1 MSSPE
6 EEEERRGRV
15 LISKQS
21 LWSRQRCYYYYYY
34 HHPSL
39 SSFDFNQVLNT
50 SIVAPPERFLLFFL
64 PLSNYGMLWA
74 LRDSVP
80 RRLVEFAPFWGGGRD
95 FGRPQP
101 RGDRCGSL
109 RGYEF
114 EEGPGGSV
122 LQVIGV
128 RGRKDSDEFD
138 VKKFI
143 KIIIPRRLYL

>member
-1 MSSPE
+1 MSSHE

-114 EEGPGGSV
+114 EEGPGG
-122 LQVIGV
+122 IGV
-128 RGRKDSDEFD
+128 TGYWSARKEGQ
-138 VKKFI
+138 
-143 KIIIPRRLYL
+143 